1 MPSANLDDLD
11 RKIIHALY
19 VDGRMPF
26 SRLAKALGCSEQTV
40 ARRYQRLRDDNV
52 VRVVG
57 QLDSQRLGRSD
68 WAVRIRCAPDAAT
81 PVAEALAKRPDTSW
95 VQLMSGGTE
104 IFCAVRSSQD
114 HSRVSLLLEQLP
126 ASRRIVDLEAHWLL
140 RVFTF
145 GSSFPG
151 TLHLSDEEVSRLRA
165 GRSEADPV
173 TTDNG
178 TEGPAPKEDLQPSD
192 WPLIQI
198 LAEDGRYTFRQIAGR
213 IHWHESTV
221 ARRIEQLSSSG
232 VLYFDLDVAPEA
244 LGLGA
249 RAVLWMAVA
258 PAHLMAV
265 GQQLAEYRE
274 VPFAA
279 ATTGSTNLMAS
290 LSCSDDYALFEFMT
304 KEIASFEGVTRVET
318 SPVIRSV
325 KMHATLV
332 V

>member
-1 MPSANLDDLD
+1 MPSSNLDDLD
-11 RKIIHALY
+11 RRIIHALY
-19 VDGRMPF
+19 VDGRVPF
-26 SRLAKALGCSEQTV
+26 RRLAQVLDCSEQTV

-57 QLDSQRLGRSD
+57 QLDSQRLGQSD

-81 PVAEALAKRPDTSW
+81 PVAEALARRPDTSW

-114 HSRVSLLLEQLP
+114 RRRVSLLLQQLP

-151 TLHLSDEEVSRLRA
+151 THHLSDDEMSRLGA
-165 GRSEADPV
+165 VRSDATPSRPDDAEG
-173 TTDNG
+173 G
-178 TEGPAPKEDLQPSD
+178 TAPREDLQPSD
-192 WPLIQI
+192 WPLIQA
-198 LAEDGRYTFRQIAGR
+198 LAEDGRLTFRQLAAR

-221 ARRIEQLSSSG
+221 ARRMEQLISSG

-258 PAHLMAV
+258 PAHLMTV
-265 GQQLAEYRE
+265 GQQLARYRE

-290 LSCSDDYALFEFMT
+290 LSCSDDFALFEFMT
-304 KEIASFEGVTRVET
+304 REIASLEGVTRLET